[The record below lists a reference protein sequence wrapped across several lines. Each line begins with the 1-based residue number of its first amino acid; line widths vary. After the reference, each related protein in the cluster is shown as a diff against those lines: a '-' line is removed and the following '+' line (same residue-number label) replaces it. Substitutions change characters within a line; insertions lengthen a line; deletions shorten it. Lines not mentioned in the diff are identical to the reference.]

1 MEQLSHVFVC
11 TCAVRSY
18 FGDEGGILGE
28 SQVGDET
35 WSEPTR
41 PSDRE
46 RVSLARTFGGRSP
59 LREVLETVLLTVMLF
74 LVINTVTGRSQVNGS
89 SMETTLHNGQYL
101 IISKISYWI
110 HPPKRGDIIVL
121 HPPSNMGEDY
131 IKRVVG
137 LPGERIEVRDGKVWV
152 DGVVLEEPYISTS
165 PNYSESWDLG
175 EGEYVVLG
183 DNRNNSD
190 DSHKW
195 GPLSEEDIVG
205 KAWLCYWP
213 PEQWGLVE
221 HHDFSEIEE

>member
-1 MEQLSHVFVC
+1 
-11 TCAVRSY
+11 
-18 FGDEGGILGE
+18 
-28 SQVGDET
+28 
-35 WSEPTR
+35 
-41 PSDRE
+41 
-46 RVSLARTFGGRSP
+46 
-59 LREVLETVLLTVMLF
+59 
-74 LVINTVTGRSQVNGS
+74 
-89 SMETTLHNGQYL
+89 
-101 IISKISYWI
+101 
-110 HPPKRGDIIVL
+110 VL

>member
-1 MEQLSHVFVC
+1 M
-11 TCAVRSY
+11 
-18 FGDEGGILGE
+18 GE

-41 PSDRE
+41 PSDHE

-74 LVINTVTGRSQVNGS
+74 LVINTFTGRSQVNGS
-89 SMETTLHNGQYL
+89 SMEPTLHNGQYL
-101 IISKISYWI
+101 IISKVSYWI
-110 HPPKRGDIIVL
+110 HSPERGDIIVL
-121 HPPSNMGEDY
+121 HPPSNVGEDY

-152 DGVVLEEPYISTS
+152 DGVVLDEPYISTS
-165 PNYSESWDLG
+165 LGYSESWDLG

-195 GPLSEEDIVG
+195 GPLAEEDIVG

>member
-1 MEQLSHVFVC
+1 
-11 TCAVRSY
+11 
-18 FGDEGGILGE
+18 LGE

-41 PSDRE
+41 PSDHE

-74 LVINTVTGRSQVNGS
+74 LVINTFTGRSQVNGS
-89 SMETTLHNGQYL
+89 SMEPTLHNGQYL
-101 IISKISYWI
+101 IISKVSYWI
-110 HPPKRGDIIVL
+110 HSPERGDIIVL
-121 HPPSNMGEDY
+121 HPPSNVGEDY

-152 DGVVLEEPYISTS
+152 DGVVLDEPYISTS
-165 PNYSESWDLG
+165 LGYSESWDLG

-195 GPLSEEDIVG
+195 GPLAEEDIVG